1 MFISEFRLVAV
12 FIGSLL
18 GVSGPNFLQP
28 LRESPLPHAT
38 TAPETTAR
46 MAAVCP
52 QWRAPAERAEEKVW
66 HGFLQRYLSPE
77 YIAKHFQI
85 LGSYGS
91 PHLVTLNYLIKY
103 GNEIAHTRTTN
114 VSHGELSSGIARV
127 SGGAVVSY
135 FGPLK
140 EYEPKISMQ
149 RAVSVML
156 KQGCSFASQAP
167 AKSQATRPRSGRAQ
181 PPSHIILFVGDYWEK
196 QGKYSRDFIPEGFY
210 WLGGKPP
217 KSQSGT
223 QCMVDAETGAFK
235 VKPVGIH

>member
-1 MFISEFRLVAV
+1 
-12 FIGSLL
+12 
-18 GVSGPNFLQP
+18 
-28 LRESPLPHAT
+28 
-38 TAPETTAR
+38 
-46 MAAVCP
+46 MAAACP

-85 LGSYGS
+85 QGSYGS

-114 VSHGELSSGIARV
+114 VSHGELSSGIARI
-127 SGGAVVSY
+127 SGGEVVGY
-135 FGPLK
+135 FGPLR
-140 EYEPKISMQ
+140 EYEPKISMR

-156 KQGCSFASQAP
+156 KHGCSFASQAS
-167 AKSQATRPRSGRAQ
+167 AKSQATRPRSGAQ
-181 PPSHIILFVGDYWEK
+181 SRSDIILFVGDYWEK

-217 KSQSGT
+217 KTQSGT
-223 QCMVDAETGAFK
+223 ECMVDAETGAFK